1 MVRWDHPDIG
11 AACSDG
17 RRRTW
22 ESGIVGMRPPT
33 GLPTLSRRSRVLLLT
48 ALVLAALL
56 LVGPRLTDAYTNWLW
71 FGEVGFRRVYGT
83 VLLTR
88 ILLFLVV
95 AVAVGAVI
103 WLAMLFAYR
112 ARPVF
117 VPTAGPNDPIARYRT
132 TVMGRLRL
140 FGIGIPGL
148 VGLLSG
154 LVAQSSWVTV
164 QLFLHGGAFHI
175 KDPQFG
181 LDVGFYAFDLP
192 FYKMLLN
199 WMFVAIVI
207 AFFANLITHY
217 VFGGLRLSGREGTL
231 TRPARI
237 QLAVIAGLFVLLKAI
252 AYWFDRYS
260 LLSSTRKESTFTGG
274 SYTDINAVL
283 PAKLI
288 LLSIAV
294 ICAVAFFAGVVL
306 RDLRVPAMAAALL
319 VLSSILVGAVWP
331 LIVEQFE
338 VRPNAATKESAYIQR
353 NITAT
358 RQAYGLTDDKVSYV
372 DYKGV
377 ETKDPST
384 IPADQQTIKNI
395 RLLDPNLL
403 TQTFIQRQQLQNFY
417 GFPDPLDIDRYTI
430 NGEVQDYIVAAREL
444 VPQNL
449 SGNQTDW
456 INKHTVYT
464 HGDGFVAAPA
474 NRVNVAPPK
483 ETQQAATGSGSSNP
497 STGGYGYP
505 VFNLGDQSTVSDLFT
520 PKDKQAIK
528 VDQPRIYYGEMISKS
543 DADYAIVGGNGQP
556 PREYDT
562 GTDQYTYTGQGGVP
576 IGNWFNRFAFAAKY
590 AERNILFS
598 GAIGSDSKI
607 IFNRDPRDRVQQ
619 VAPWLTADG
628 AVYPAVVGGRILW
641 IVDAYT
647 TLDNFP
653 YAQRTSLDGV
663 AEDSIDQNTGRV
675 LPRKEVSYIRNSV
688 KATVDAYDGTV
699 TLYEVDPTD
708 PVLQAW
714 RGVFPGTVKPA
725 SAVSPELRAHFRYPE
740 DLFKVQR
747 EMLARYHVNDPRE
760 FFTNNAFWS
769 VPSDPTSDAPTTAH
783 QPPYYVLMGDP
794 KTGKAQFRLTSAM
807 VGFRRNFL
815 AAYISVDSD
824 PDNYGRF
831 TVLRLPTDSQT
842 PGPQQVQTSM
852 TTDARVSS
860 DRTVLTGGNTNKIKY
875 GNLLTLPIGDGGVLY
890 VEPWYLERNS
900 GPNAASFPQLVKV
913 LASYGDKVGYQATLG
928 DALNDV
934 KDGLGGGATQQ
945 PGQQSVLPPSQPST
959 QPSPSTSVPP
969 PVLPPTGSAGR
980 DAAVKEMNDALKS
993 VEDAQHSGDLGQLG
1007 RALEVL
1013 QKAIDDYN
1021 KTGG

>member
-1 MVRWDHPDIG
+1 
-11 AACSDG
+11 
-17 RRRTW
+17 
-22 ESGIVGMRPPT
+22 MRPPT
-33 GLPTLSRRSRVLLLT
+33 GLPSLSRRSRILLIT
-48 ALVLAALL
+48 ALVIAALL

-71 FGEVGFRRVYGT
+71 FGEVGFRQVFTT
-83 VLLTR
+83 VLVTR
-88 ILLFLVV
+88 LLLFLIV
-95 AVAVGAVI
+95 AVAVGALV
-103 WLAMLFAYR
+103 WLALLAAYR
-112 ARPVF
+112 TRPVF
-117 VPTAGPNDPIARYRT
+117 VPVSGPSDPIARYRT

-140 FGIGIPGL
+140 FGIGIPVL

-164 QLFLHGGAFHI
+164 QLFLHGGSFGI
-175 KDPQFG
+175 KDPQFHI
-181 LDVGFYAFDLP
+181 DVGFYAFDLP
-192 FYKMLLN
+192 FYKLLLN
-199 WMFVAIVI
+199 WLFVAVVI
-207 AFFANLITHY
+207 AFFANLVTHY
-217 VFGGLRLSGREGTL
+217 IFGGLRLAGREGTL

-237 QLAVIAGLFVLLKAI
+237 QLALIAGTFVVLKAV

-260 LLSSTRKESTFTGG
+260 LLSSTRKEPTFTGG

-288 LLSIAV
+288 LMSIAI

-319 VLSSILVGAVWP
+319 LLSSILVGAVWP
-331 LIVEQFE
+331 LVVEQFE
-338 VRPNAATKESAYIQR
+338 VRPNAATKEATYIER

-372 DYKGV
+372 DYKGSQ
-377 ETKDPST
+377 TKDPGS
-384 IPADQQTIKNI
+384 IPADQQTIGNI

-430 NGEVQDYIVAAREL
+430 NGEKQDYIVAAREL

-464 HGDGFVAAPA
+464 HGDGFVASPA

-483 ETQQAATGSGSSNP
+483 ETQQAATGAGTSS
-497 STGGYGYP
+497 SSGGYGYP
-505 VFNLGDQSTVSDLFT
+505 VFNVGDKSTVSDLFT
-520 PKDKQAIK
+520 PKDKQAIP

-543 DADYAIVGGNGQP
+543 DADYAIVGGNNQP

-562 GTDQYTYTGQGGVP
+562 GTDQYTYTGKGGVP
-576 IGNWFNRFAFAAKY
+576 IGNWFNRLAFAAKY

-607 IFNRDPRDRVQQ
+607 IYNRDPRSRVQQ
-619 VAPWLTADG
+619 VAPWLTTDG
-628 AVYPAVVGGRILW
+628 DMYPAVVNGRILW

-653 YAQRTSLDGV
+653 YAQRTSLEGV
-663 AEDSIDQNTGRV
+663 VEDSIDQNTGRT

-699 TLYEVDPTD
+699 NLYDVDPTD
-708 PVLQAW
+708 PVLNAW
-714 RGVFPGTVKPA
+714 RGVFPNSVKPQ
-725 SAVSPELRAHFRYPE
+725 SEISPELAAHFRYPE

-769 VPSDPTSDAPTTAH
+769 VPNDPTSDTPTNAH
-783 QPPYYVLMGDP
+783 QPPYYVLIGDP
-794 KTGKAQFRLTSAM
+794 KTGRPQFNLTSAM
-807 VGFRRNFL
+807 VGFKRQFL
-815 AAYISVDSD
+815 AAYIQVASD
-824 PDNYGRF
+824 PENYGKF
-831 TVLRLPTDSQT
+831 TVLKLPTDSQT

-852 TTDARVSS
+852 TTDARVSN
-860 DRTVLTGGNTNKIKY
+860 DRTLLTGGNTNKIKY
-875 GNLLTLPIGDGGVLY
+875 GNLLTLPIGEGGILY

-900 GPNAASFPQLVKV
+900 GPTTASFPQLVKV
-913 LASYGDKVGYQATLG
+913 LASYGDKVGYQSTLG

-934 KDGLGGGATQQ
+934 QDGLGAATTQQ
-945 PGQQSVLPPSQPST
+945 PGQAAINPPGQQGSTSPPPSNQNT
-959 QPSPSTSVPP
+959 PP
-969 PVLPPTGSAGR
+969 PSSTAPPPTTGSAGK
-980 DAAVKEMNDALKS
+980 DAAVKELNDALKG
-993 VEDAQHSGDLGQLG
+993 VEDAQKSGDLGQLG
-1007 RALEVL
+1007 KALEGL
-1013 QKAIDDYN
+1013 QKAIDAYN
-1021 KTGG
+1021 KAGG

>member
-1 MVRWDHPDIG
+1 M
-11 AACSDG
+11 
-17 RRRTW
+17 
-22 ESGIVGMRPPT
+22 GMRPPT
-33 GLPTLSRRSRVLLLT
+33 GLPSLSRRSRVLLVT
-48 ALVLAALL
+48 ALVIAALL

-71 FGEVGFRRVYGT
+71 FGEVGFRGVYTT
-83 VLLTR
+83 VLFTR

-95 AVAVGAVI
+95 AIAVGFLI
-103 WLAMLFAYR
+103 WLALLAAYR

-117 VPTAGPNDPIARYRT
+117 VPVSGPNDPIARYRT

-140 FGIGIPGL
+140 FGLGIPIL

-164 QLFLHGGAFHI
+164 QLFLHGGSFHQ

-199 WMFVAIVI
+199 WLFVAVVI
-207 AFFANLITHY
+207 AFFANLVTHY

-237 QLAVIAGLFVLLKAI
+237 QLAVIAGLFVVLKAI

-260 LLSSTRKESTFTGG
+260 LLSSTREEPTFTGG

-288 LLSIAV
+288 LMSIAI

-338 VRPNAATKESAYIQR
+338 VRPNAATKEATYIER
-353 NITAT
+353 NIDAT
-358 RQAYGLTDDKVSYV
+358 RKAYGLNDVQYV
-372 DYKGV
+372 DYKGTQ
-377 ETKDPST
+377 TKDPSAS
-384 IPADQQTIKNI
+384 PADQQTIRNI

-403 TQTFIQRQQLQNFY
+403 TQTFTQRQQLQNFY

-430 NGEVQDYIVAAREL
+430 NGEMQDYVVAAREL
-444 VPQNL
+444 VPQYL
-449 SGNQTDW
+449 SSNQTNW

-464 HGDGFVAAPA
+464 HGNGFVASPA

-483 ETQQAATGSGSSNP
+483 ETQQAASAASAGNS

-505 VFNLGDQSTVSDLFT
+505 VFNVGDLSTVSDLFT
-520 PKDKQAIK
+520 PKDKEAIK
-528 VDQPRIYYGEMISKS
+528 VDQPRIYFGELISKS

-562 GTDQYTYTGQGGVP
+562 PTDQYSYTGKGGVP
-576 IGNWFNRFAFAAKY
+576 IGNWFNRLAFAAKY

-607 IFNRDPRDRVQQ
+607 IFNRNPRDRVQQ

-628 AVYPAVVGGRILW
+628 NVYPAVVNGRIQW

-647 TLDNFP
+647 TLDNYP
-653 YAQRTSLDGV
+653 YAQHTSLDGV
-663 AEDSIDQNTGRV
+663 VEDSIDQNTGRM
-675 LPRKEVSYIRNSV
+675 LPRKEFSYIRNSV

-699 TLYEVDPTD
+699 TLYEADPSD
-708 PVLQAW
+708 PVLKAW
-714 RGVFPGTVKPA
+714 EGVFPNAVKPA
-725 SAVSPELRAHFRYPE
+725 SAISPELRAHFRYPE

-747 EMLARYHVNDPRE
+747 EMLAKYHVNDPRE

-769 VPSDPTSDAPTTAH
+769 VPSDPTSDTPTSAN
-783 QPPYYVLMGDP
+783 QPPYYLLMGDP
-794 KTGKAQFRLTSAM
+794 KTGKSSFKLTSAM
-807 VGFRRNFL
+807 VGFKRQFL
-815 AAYISVDSD
+815 AAYISVGSD
-824 PDNYGRF
+824 PDNYGKF
-831 TVLRLPTDSQT
+831 TVLQLPTDSQT

-852 TTDARVSS
+852 TTDARVSNE
-860 DRTVLTGGNTNKIKY
+860 RTTLTGGNTNKIKY
-875 GNLLTLPIGDGGVLY
+875 GNLLTLPVGDGGILY
-890 VEPWYLERNS
+890 VEPWYLERNA
-900 GPNAASFPQLVKV
+900 GPNTASFPQLVRV
-913 LASYGDKVGYQATLG
+913 LASYGDKVGYQPTLG

-934 KDGLGGGATQQ
+934 QDGLGAVATQQ
-945 PGQQSVLPPSQPST
+945 PGQAPINPQGTNPPPGQNNP
-959 QPSPSTSVPP
+959 PP
-969 PVLPPTGSAGR
+969 PVTPPPTGSSGGK
-980 DAAVKEMNDALKS
+980 DAAVKELNDALKS
-993 VEDAQHSGDLGQLG
+993 VQDAQRSGDLGQLG
-1007 RALEVL
+1007 KALEGL
-1013 QKAIDDYN
+1013 QNAVNDYN
-1021 KTGG
+1021 KAGG

>member
-1 MVRWDHPDIG
+1 
-11 AACSDG
+11 
-17 RRRTW
+17 
-22 ESGIVGMRPPT
+22 MRPPT
-33 GLPTLSRRSRVLLLT
+33 GLPSLSRRSRILLIT
-48 ALVLAALL
+48 ALVIAALL

-71 FGEVGFRRVYGT
+71 FGEVGFRQVFTT
-83 VLLTR
+83 VLVTR
-88 ILLFLVV
+88 LLLFLIV
-95 AVAVGAVI
+95 AIVVGALV
-103 WLAMLFAYR
+103 WLALLAAYR
-112 ARPVF
+112 TRPVF
-117 VPTAGPNDPIARYRT
+117 VPVSGPSDPIARYRT

-140 FGIGIPGL
+140 FGIGIPVL

-164 QLFLHGGAFHI
+164 QLFLHGGSFGI
-175 KDPQFG
+175 KDPQFNI
-181 LDVGFYAFDLP
+181 DVGFYAFDLP
-192 FYKMLLN
+192 FYKLLLN
-199 WMFVAIVI
+199 WLFVAVVI
-207 AFFANLITHY
+207 AFFANLVTHY
-217 VFGGLRLSGREGTL
+217 IFGGLRLSGREGTL

-237 QLAVIAGLFVLLKAI
+237 QLALIAGTFVLLKAV

-260 LLSSTRKESTFTGG
+260 LLSSTRKEPTFTGG

-288 LLSIAV
+288 LMSIAI

-319 VLSSILVGAVWP
+319 LLSSILVGAVWP
-331 LIVEQFE
+331 LVVEQFE
-338 VRPNAATKESAYIQR
+338 VRPNAATKEATYIER

-372 DYKGV
+372 DYKGSQ
-377 ETKDPST
+377 TKDPSS
-384 IPADQQTIKNI
+384 IPADQQTIGNI

-430 NGEVQDYIVAAREL
+430 NGEKQDYIVAAREL

-464 HGDGFVAAPA
+464 HGDGFVASPA

-483 ETQQAATGSGSSNP
+483 ETQQAATGAGTSS
-497 STGGYGYP
+497 SSGGYGYP
-505 VFNLGDQSTVSDLFT
+505 VFNVGDKSTVSDLFT
-520 PKDKQAIK
+520 PKDRQAIP

-543 DADYAIVGGNGQP
+543 DADYAIVGGNNQP

-562 GTDQYTYTGQGGVP
+562 GTEQYTYTGQGGVP
-576 IGNWFNRFAFAAKY
+576 IGNWFNRLAFAAKY

-607 IFNRDPRDRVQQ
+607 IYNRDPRSRVQQ
-619 VAPWLTADG
+619 VAPWLTTDG
-628 AVYPAVVGGRILW
+628 DMYPAVVNGRILW

-653 YAQRTSLDGV
+653 YAQRTSLEGV
-663 AEDSIDQNTGRV
+663 TEDSIDQNTGRT

-699 TLYEVDPTD
+699 NLYDVDPND
-708 PVLQAW
+708 PVLNAW
-714 RGVFPGTVKPA
+714 RGVFPNSVKPQ
-725 SAVSPELRAHFRYPE
+725 SEISPELRAHFRYPE

-769 VPSDPTSDAPTTAH
+769 VPNDPTSDTPTNAH
-783 QPPYYVLMGDP
+783 QPPYYVLIGDP
-794 KTGKAQFRLTSAM
+794 KTGRPQFNLTSAM
-807 VGFRRNFL
+807 VGFKRQFL
-815 AAYISVDSD
+815 AAYIQVASD
-824 PDNYGRF
+824 PENYGKF
-831 TVLRLPTDSQT
+831 TVLKLPTDSQT

-852 TTDARVSS
+852 TTDARVSN
-860 DRTVLTGGNTNKIKY
+860 DRTLLTGGNTNKIKY
-875 GNLLTLPIGDGGVLY
+875 GNLLTLPIGEGGILY

-900 GPNAASFPQLVKV
+900 GPTTASFPQLVKV
-913 LASYGDKVGYQATLG
+913 LASYGDKVGYQSTLG

-934 KDGLGGGATQQ
+934 QDGLGAATTQQ
-945 PGQQSVLPPSQPST
+945 PGQAAINPPGQQGSTSPPPSNQNT
-959 QPSPSTSVPP
+959 PP
-969 PVLPPTGSAGR
+969 PSATAPPPTTGSAGK
-980 DAAVKEMNDALKS
+980 DAAVKELNDALKG
-993 VEDAQHSGDLGQLG
+993 VEDAQKSGDLGQLG
-1007 RALEVL
+1007 KALEGL

-1021 KTGG
+1021 KAGG

>member
-1 MVRWDHPDIG
+1 
-11 AACSDG
+11 
-17 RRRTW
+17 
-22 ESGIVGMRPPT
+22 
-33 GLPTLSRRSRVLLLT
+33 LLIT
-48 ALVLAALL
+48 ALVIAALL

-71 FGEVGFRRVYGT
+71 FGEVGFRQVFTT
-83 VLLTR
+83 VLVTR
-88 ILLFLVV
+88 LLLFLIV
-95 AVAVGAVI
+95 AIVVGALV
-103 WLAMLFAYR
+103 WLALLAAYR
-112 ARPVF
+112 TRPVF
-117 VPTAGPNDPIARYRT
+117 VPVSGPSDPIARYRT

-140 FGIGIPGL
+140 FGIGIPVL

-164 QLFLHGGAFHI
+164 QLFLHGGSFGI
-175 KDPQFG
+175 KDPQFNI
-181 LDVGFYAFDLP
+181 DVGFYAFDLP
-192 FYKMLLN
+192 FYKLLLN
-199 WMFVAIVI
+199 WLFVAVVI
-207 AFFANLITHY
+207 AFFANLVTHY
-217 VFGGLRLSGREGTL
+217 IFGGLRLSGREGTL

-237 QLAVIAGLFVLLKAI
+237 QLALIAGTFVVLKAV

-260 LLSSTRKESTFTGG
+260 LLSSTRKEPTFTGG

-288 LLSIAV
+288 LMSIAI

-319 VLSSILVGAVWP
+319 LLSSILVGAVWP
-331 LIVEQFE
+331 LVVEQFE
-338 VRPNAATKESAYIQR
+338 VRPNAATKEATYIER

-372 DYKGV
+372 DYKGSQ
-377 ETKDPST
+377 TKDPGS
-384 IPADQQTIKNI
+384 IPADQQTIGNI

-430 NGEVQDYIVAAREL
+430 NGEKQDYIVAAREL

-464 HGDGFVAAPA
+464 HGDGFVASPA

-483 ETQQAATGSGSSNP
+483 ETQQAATGAGTSS
-497 STGGYGYP
+497 SSGGYGYP
-505 VFNLGDQSTVSDLFT
+505 VFNVGDKSTVSDLFT
-520 PKDKQAIK
+520 PKDRQAIP

-543 DADYAIVGGNGQP
+543 DADYAIVGGNNQP

-562 GTDQYTYTGQGGVP
+562 GTEQYTYTGQGGVP
-576 IGNWFNRFAFAAKY
+576 IGNWFNRLAFAAKY

-607 IFNRDPRDRVQQ
+607 IYNRDPRSRVQQ
-619 VAPWLTADG
+619 VAPWLTTDG
-628 AVYPAVVGGRILW
+628 DMYPAVVNGRILW

-653 YAQRTSLDGV
+653 YAQRTSLEGV
-663 AEDSIDQNTGRV
+663 TEDSIDQNTGRT

-699 TLYEVDPTD
+699 NLYDVDPTD
-708 PVLQAW
+708 PVLNAW
-714 RGVFPGTVKPA
+714 RGVFPNSVKPQ
-725 SAVSPELRAHFRYPE
+725 SEISPELRAHFRYPE

-769 VPSDPTSDAPTTAH
+769 VPNDPTSDTPTNAH
-783 QPPYYVLMGDP
+783 QPPYYVLIGDP
-794 KTGKAQFRLTSAM
+794 KTGRPQFNLTSAM
-807 VGFRRNFL
+807 VGFKRQFL
-815 AAYISVDSD
+815 AAYIQVASD
-824 PDNYGRF
+824 PENYGKF
-831 TVLRLPTDSQT
+831 TVLKLPTDSQT

-852 TTDARVSS
+852 TTDARVSN
-860 DRTVLTGGNTNKIKY
+860 DRTLLTGGNTNKIKY
-875 GNLLTLPIGDGGVLY
+875 GNLLTLPIGEGGILY

-900 GPNAASFPQLVKV
+900 GPTTASFPQLVKV
-913 LASYGDKVGYQATLG
+913 LASYGDKVGYQSTLG

-934 KDGLGGGATQQ
+934 QDGLGAATTQQ
-945 PGQQSVLPPSQPST
+945 PGQAAINPPGQQGSTSPPPSNQNTPPPST
-959 QPSPSTSVPP
+959 TAPP
-969 PVLPPTGSAGR
+969 PTTGSAGK
-980 DAAVKEMNDALKS
+980 DAAVKELNDALKG
-993 VEDAQHSGDLGQLG
+993 VEDAQKSGDLGQLG
-1007 RALEVL
+1007 KALEGL

-1021 KTGG
+1021 KAGG

>member
-1 MVRWDHPDIG
+1 M
-11 AACSDG
+11 
-17 RRRTW
+17 
-22 ESGIVGMRPPT
+22 GMRPPT
-33 GLPTLSRRSRVLLLT
+33 GLPSLSRRSRILLIT
-48 ALVLAALL
+48 ALVIAALL

-71 FGEVGFRRVYGT
+71 FGEVGFRQVFTT
-83 VLLTR
+83 VLVTR
-88 ILLFLVV
+88 LLLFLIV
-95 AVAVGAVI
+95 AIVVGALV
-103 WLAMLFAYR
+103 WLALLAAYR
-112 ARPVF
+112 TRPVF
-117 VPTAGPNDPIARYRT
+117 VPVSGPSDPIARYRT

-140 FGIGIPGL
+140 FGIGIPVL

-164 QLFLHGGAFHI
+164 QLFLHGGSFGI
-175 KDPQFG
+175 KDPQFNI
-181 LDVGFYAFDLP
+181 DVGFYAFDLP
-192 FYKMLLN
+192 FYKLLLN
-199 WMFVAIVI
+199 WLFVAVVI
-207 AFFANLITHY
+207 AFFANLVTHY
-217 VFGGLRLSGREGTL
+217 IFGGLRLSGREGTL

-237 QLAVIAGLFVLLKAI
+237 QLALIAGTFVVLKAV

-260 LLSSTRKESTFTGG
+260 LLSSTRKEPTFTGG

-288 LLSIAV
+288 LMSIAI

-319 VLSSILVGAVWP
+319 LLSSILVGAVWP
-331 LIVEQFE
+331 LVVEQFE
-338 VRPNAATKESAYIQR
+338 VRPNAATKEATYIER

-372 DYKGV
+372 DYKGSQ
-377 ETKDPST
+377 TKDPGS
-384 IPADQQTIKNI
+384 IPADQQTIGNI

-430 NGEVQDYIVAAREL
+430 NGEKQDYIVAAREL

-464 HGDGFVAAPA
+464 HGDGFVASPA

-483 ETQQAATGSGSSNP
+483 ETQQAATGAGTSS
-497 STGGYGYP
+497 SSGGYGYP
-505 VFNLGDQSTVSDLFT
+505 VFNVGDKSTVSDLFT
-520 PKDKQAIK
+520 PKDRQAIP

-543 DADYAIVGGNGQP
+543 DADYAIVGGNNQP

-562 GTDQYTYTGQGGVP
+562 GTEQYTYTGKGGVP
-576 IGNWFNRFAFAAKY
+576 IGNWFNRLAFAAKY

-607 IFNRDPRDRVQQ
+607 IYNRDPRSRVQQ
-619 VAPWLTADG
+619 VAPWLTTDG
-628 AVYPAVVGGRILW
+628 DMYPAVVNGRILW

-653 YAQRTSLDGV
+653 YAQRTSLEGV
-663 AEDSIDQNTGRV
+663 TEDSIDQNTGRT

-699 TLYEVDPTD
+699 NLYDVDPTD
-708 PVLQAW
+708 PVLNAW
-714 RGVFPGTVKPA
+714 RGVFPNSVKPQ
-725 SAVSPELRAHFRYPE
+725 SEISPELRAHFRYPE

-769 VPSDPTSDAPTTAH
+769 VPNDPTSDTPTNAH
-783 QPPYYVLMGDP
+783 QPPYYVLIGDP
-794 KTGKAQFRLTSAM
+794 KTGRPQFNLTSAM
-807 VGFRRNFL
+807 VGFKRQFL
-815 AAYISVDSD
+815 AAYIQVASD
-824 PDNYGRF
+824 PENYGKF
-831 TVLRLPTDSQT
+831 TVLKLPTDSQT

-852 TTDARVSS
+852 TTDARVSN
-860 DRTVLTGGNTNKIKY
+860 DRTLLTGGNTNKIKY
-875 GNLLTLPIGDGGVLY
+875 GNLLTLPIGEGGILY

-900 GPNAASFPQLVKV
+900 GPTTASFPQLVKV
-913 LASYGDKVGYQATLG
+913 LASYGDKVGYQSTLG

-934 KDGLGGGATQQ
+934 QDGLGAATTQQ
-945 PGQQSVLPPSQPST
+945 PGQAAINPPGQQGSTSPPPSNQNTPPPST
-959 QPSPSTSVPP
+959 TAPP
-969 PVLPPTGSAGR
+969 PTTGSAGK
-980 DAAVKEMNDALKS
+980 DAAVKELNDALKG
-993 VEDAQHSGDLGQLG
+993 VEDAQKSGDLGQLG
-1007 RALEVL
+1007 KALEGL

-1021 KTGG
+1021 KAGG